1 MMQHMEHCAEQTIAK
16 LIVKEEQGQRL
27 TPSAFGTML
36 QQICMAG
43 AITQEVLLQSPTIDV
58 LNYNEKNIITGI
70 ARYM

>member
-1 MMQHMEHCAEQTIAK
+1 MQHMEHCAEQTTEK
-16 LIVKEEQGQRL
+16 LILKEEQGQQVTL
-27 TPSAFGTML
+27 SAFGSTL

-43 AITQEVLLQSPTIDV
+43 AIIQEVFLQSPTIDV